1 MSRVLVDLETGAGLA
16 LEDAEAQELQ
26 HAAAEKGEPT
36 PPTGRSGNCG
46 SGSSWDTESG
56 RSLCPRCRK
65 DVGEA
70 HFPLLSDEAF
80 EGGFL
85 GELTA
90 REKRDYTSEP
100 STPLSEPQT
109 HERLVFP
116 APMPANECGNCG
128 AGAELSWDTESGK
141 TLCPRCH
148 REAGEDLLSDEGD
161 EAFEGGLLD
170 GLTVREKGDHTEP
183 QFHEILVKAGGIGVR
198 PMSPHIC
205 VHCGLGGALWDPE
218 SGTTLCPRC
227 HREAGEIVFCDDG
240 HSRTNRRKKSR
251 KSGPGTMRYKVYTM
265 PKHQKTHE

>member
-1 MSRVLVDLETGAGLA
+1 MKVVMMSGVLVDLETGAALA

-36 PPTGRSGNCG
+36 PPTSRCRNCG
-46 SGSSWDTESG
+46 SGWDTESG

-65 DVGEA
+65 DLGEA
-70 HFPLLSDEAF
+70 HLQDPLLSDRVDEAF

-109 HERLVFP
+109 HERLLFP
-116 APMPANECGNCG
+116 APMPANECSNCG

-148 REAGEDLLSDEGD
+148 REAGEMD
-161 EAFEGGLLD
+161 
-170 GLTVREKGDHTEP
+170 R
-183 QFHEILVKAGGIGVR
+183 
-198 PMSPHIC
+198 
-205 VHCGLGGALWDPE
+205 
-218 SGTTLCPRC
+218 
-227 HREAGEIVFCDDG
+227 DDG
-240 HSRTNRRKKSR
+240 HSRTKRRKESR